1 MALEEYIPQ
10 YILTTE
16 NFGPKGVVTAEHW
29 NELFNLLISQGNDS
43 AHVLKDLITA
53 LPESFI
59 TKALIGAINGVAGL
73 DASGKVPMAQ
83 LPLVNNL
90 ISVATVT
97 LTLAGW
103 NNCVQTVPVFNAQPY
118 NVVLVSATPD
128 CVTGYMDNLVTC
140 TAQGVN
146 TLTFTCATAPQTA
159 LTVNVI
165 VIDLV
170 V

>member
-1 MALEEYIPQ
+1 
-10 YILTTE
+10 
-16 NFGPKGVVTAEHW
+16 
-29 NELFNLLISQGNDS
+29 
-43 AHVLKDLITA
+43 
-53 LPESFI
+53 
-59 TKALIGAINGVAGL
+59 
-73 DASGKVPMAQ
+73 MAQ

-90 ISVATVT
+90 ISVDVVT

-103 NNCVQTVPVFNAQPY
+103 NNNVQTVFVPNAQTY
-118 NVVLVSATPD
+118 NIVLVSATPD

-140 TAQGVN
+140 TAQGTN
-146 TLTFTCATAPQTA
+146 TLTFSCATAPQTA

>member
-1 MALEEYIPQ
+1 MAIPEYIPQ

-43 AHVLKDLITA
+43 AHTLADLITA

-59 TKALIGAINGVAGL
+59 TKALIGIANGVAGL
-73 DASGKVPMAQ
+73 DVSGKVPMSQ

-90 ISVATVT
+90 ISVDIVT

-103 NNCVQTVPVFNAQPY
+103 NNNVQTVFVPNVQAY
-118 NVVLVSATPD
+118 NIVLVSATPD

-140 TAQGVN
+140 TAQGAN
-146 TLTFTCATAPQTA
+146 TLTFSCATVPQTA

-165 VIDLV
+165 VIDLAV
-170 V
+170 